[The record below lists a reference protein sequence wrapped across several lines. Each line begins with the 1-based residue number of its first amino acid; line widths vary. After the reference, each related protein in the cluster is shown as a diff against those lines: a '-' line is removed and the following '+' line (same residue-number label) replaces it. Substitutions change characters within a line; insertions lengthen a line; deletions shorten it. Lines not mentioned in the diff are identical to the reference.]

1 MLAPLLLGA
10 SSAAGS
16 VGCSGECRRPWYHYT
31 ARNMTTS
38 DPNGLQ
44 WRRRT
49 ADGAVS
55 YEFFH
60 QDRGSYTQNFPR
72 YCWGNEGAG
81 DAWGHASSPDMLR
94 WKSMPVSGV
103 CASTGAGVTLPEDF
117 RGPNGERWLSAMIGS
132 SPGGDKDPR
141 GSDGVGWGL
150 KLWTSNDSNVAHFD
164 EYLPPGTT
172 FNATYHD
179 NDACVICPAGV
190 RKGPSNPPP
199 WTRINVMDTPRSGAT
214 RPGTTPPPTERIML
228 SPASRSAPTSL
239 ASPPCGAGLCST
251 DQRSQPSGPPRTW
264 WTGGSSRSTTTARWT
279 IQVLQ

>member
-1 MLAPLLLGA
+1 MLAPLLAPLA
-10 SSAAGS
+10 PLLLLAASAAAAGPA
-16 VGCSGECRRPWYHYT
+16 GCSGECRRPWYHYT

-44 WRRRT
+44 WRRT

-60 QDRGSYTQNFPR
+60 QDRGSYTQTHPH

-199 WTRINVMDTPRSGAT
+199 WTRINDMGDSTVWAD
-214 RPGTTPPPTERIML
+214 PPWNHP
-228 SPASRSAPTSL
+228 
-239 ASPPCGAGLCST
+239 ST
-251 DQRSQPSGPPRTW
+251 NRTYCK
-264 WTGGSSRSTTTARWT
+264 
-279 IQVLQ
+279 